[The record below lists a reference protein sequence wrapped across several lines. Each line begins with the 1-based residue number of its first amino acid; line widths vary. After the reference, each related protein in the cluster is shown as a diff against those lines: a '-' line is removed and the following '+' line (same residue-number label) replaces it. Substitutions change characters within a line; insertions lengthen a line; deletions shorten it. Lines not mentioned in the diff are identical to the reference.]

1 MTGLTQPLISMLAV
15 VGLCGC
21 AGLPAQ
27 ASVDQ
32 QSYSPSQRYH
42 LIDKPTCEVPS
53 TRVEPRPGRR
63 MAVAPSGLQ
72 GQVVLEG
79 RRMSFRQL
87 LQGAQA
93 GDTFLLADGEY
104 TFDSAVFGWRNRS
117 FYPTKKYHFARPI
130 GRSPQRDF
138 GQ

>member
-1 MTGLTQPLISMLAV
+1 MTGLTQPLIFMLAV

-32 QSYSPSQRYH
+32 KSYSPSQRYH
-42 LIDKPTCEVPS
+42 LIDKPTCDVPS
-53 TRVEPRPGRR
+53 ARVEPRPGRR
-63 MAVAPSGLQ
+63 LAVAPSGLQ

-87 LQGAQA
+87 LQGA
-93 GDTFLLADGEY
+93 LNKGERH
-104 TFDSAVFGWRNRS
+104 S
-117 FYPTKKYHFARPI
+117 
-130 GRSPQRDF
+130 
-138 GQ
+138 